1 VRVGRWAAPA
11 AALAAAFTLVGAAGA
26 ITYGAPDGTNG
37 VTHPYVGALIATN
50 SKGQK
55 QLFCSG
61 SLIAP
66 TVFLTA
72 AHCTAELEAHGVTQV
87 WVTFDQQFTSTSRL
101 IAGTMHTDPL
111 FGGITGASTDPN
123 DLAVITLARRAGVTP
138 VQLPTAGLLDSIQL
152 KAATFTNVGYGIHQD
167 GVPWDASRWY
177 SVSGFNS
184 LNAGILRTKQNPSLG
199 FGGTCTGDS
208 GGPQLYGAVEVA
220 VTETGDP
227 FCKSQN
233 DGVRLDTPNARAF
246 LSQFVALP

>member
-1 VRVGRWAAPA
+1 MGKWKWAAPA
-11 AALAAAFTLVGAAGA
+11 ALAAALALVAAAGA

-37 VTHPYVGALIATN
+37 ISHPYTGALIATN

-87 WVTFDQQFTSTSRL
+87 WVTFDAQYSSSSKL

-111 FGGITGASTDPN
+111 FGKIPGASTDPN
-123 DLAVITLARRAGVTP
+123 DLAVITLAKPAGVTP
-138 VQLPTAGLLDSIQL
+138 VQLAPAGLLDSVQL
-152 KAATFTNVGYGIHQD
+152 KGATFTNVGYGIHEA
-167 GVPWDASRWY
+167 GVPWDASRWV
-177 SVSGFNS
+177 SVSGFNA

-199 FGGTCTGDS
+199 FGGTCIGDS
-208 GGPQLYGAVEVA
+208 GGPELYGAVEVA

-233 DGVRLDTPNARAF
+233 DGVRVDTADARAF
-246 LSQFVALP
+246 LGQFVSLP